1 MLASFTLGL
10 LIAILI
16 VQAGITLVI
25 KRIADNAITTGAL
38 VNAALQKQNEIQHEL
53 TQRVAL
59 LEKRV
64 NALTRVN

>member
-1 MLASFTLGL
+1 MLPYFTLGL
-10 LIAILI
+10 MIAILI

-25 KRIADNAITTGAL
+25 KRVADNAITTGKL
-38 VNAALQKQNEIQHEL
+38 VNAALQKQNEIQFGL
-53 TQRVAL
+53 IQRVAL